1 MPKLSNEVKDE
12 AMSLSP
18 EQMFKIA
25 LESGNIHMSL
35 PVVTTGI
42 NRKINTG
49 NYENIDVFMG
59 VSLPVFM
66 MPVTP
71 EDYEKFKEAVTQAA
85 KEGFLEASRNT
96 GDRYNMIKELQSGGR

>member
-1 MPKLSNEVKDE
+1 MPKVPNSTNEE
-12 AMSLSP
+12 ALNLSP
-18 EQMFKIA
+18 QQMFEEAVKN
-25 LESGNIHMSL
+25 GNIHMSL

-49 NYENIDVFMG
+49 NYENIDVFMA
-59 VSLPVFM
+59 VSLPVFQ
-66 MPVTP
+66 MPTTP
-71 EDYEKFKEAVTQAA
+71 EELEKFKEAVSEAA